1 MASNRIFD
9 LAARA
14 LGHDPDCTIGA
25 ENARHDHRVWDLA
38 EQYQAEVNAEAERLL
53 DEVSA

>member
-14 LGHDPDCTIGA
+14 LGHDPTNVTGA

-38 EQYQAEVNAEAERLL
+38 EQYQAEVNNEAHALL
-53 DEVSA
+53 DEVFA